1 MDLEKVTSEL
11 KTHWVFYISYF
22 VFIIILIVMIA
33 KNSTLPANNLL
44 NDAEYVAAATG
55 DLVASILFAIVSI
68 IAFIVAMGNKE
79 RSWVYAFSIVFALFL
94 YYVMLLCLY
103 YFLSFFKSTK
113 YNSEPAK
120 KIKE

>member
-1 MDLEKVTSEL
+1 
-11 KTHWVFYISYF
+11 
-22 VFIIILIVMIA
+22 MIA

-94 YYVMLLCLY
+94 YYVISY
-103 YFLSFFKSTK
+103 SVRLS
-113 YNSEPAK
+113 NMK
-120 KIKE
+120 KISSNMKNINM

>member
-94 YYVMLLCLY
+94 YYVISY
-103 YFLSFFKSTK
+103 SVRLS
-113 YNSEPAK
+113 NMK
-120 KIKE
+120 KISSNMKNINM